1 MKKRNHDTSGPV
13 VVNWRPSPI
22 SEPDQAT
29 LRLLGI
35 VEENNTEKENKEE
48 TKNVR

>member
-1 MKKRNHDTSGPV
+1 MKKRNHDTSGTV

-35 VEENNTEKENKEE
+35 VEENKEE
-48 TKNVR
+48 TKNDH